1 VEPRLKTSTKWTALP
16 KDFLAQIRSALKEN
30 FANQIGKGTV
40 QVDGRIYPEE
50 VLIRVGFA
58 EPGRL
63 KQSHWDVSIS
73 YKKDKD
79 NVLKMLHLAVDA
91 AASLFD
97 QIFTSPDD
105 DFPRIW
111 QEIDFEGRKLHI
123 QYTTENSQ
131 LEDEADRI
139 LGLKK
144 DDLAQGDWDEDIS
157 PESIKAQLGI
167 DGDEEELDL
176 SDDEQDHKPK
186 KKH

>member
-1 VEPRLKTSTKWTALP
+1 MEPRLKTSTKWTALP
-16 KDFLAQIRSALKEN
+16 KDFLAQIRTALKEN
-30 FANQIGKGTV
+30 FANQIGKGKV
-40 QVDGRIYPEE
+40 EVDGRIYPEE

-63 KQSHWDVSIS
+63 KQSHWDVSVP

-91 AASLFD
+91 GASLFD

-111 QEIDFEGRKLHI
+111 QEIDFESRKIYI
-123 QYTTENSQ
+123 QYTTENAE
-131 LEDEADRI
+131 LEDEADGL

-144 DDLAQGDWDEDIS
+144 NDLAQGDWDDETTA
-157 PESIKAQLGI
+157 EGIKASLGI
-167 DGDEEELDL
+167 DEDDEELDL
-176 SDDEQDHKPK
+176 SDDDEDDD

>member
-1 VEPRLKTSTKWTALP
+1 MEPRLKTSTKWTALP
-16 KDFLAQIRSALKEN
+16 KDFLAQIHSALKET
-30 FANQIGKGTV
+30 FAKQIGKGKV

-50 VLIRVGFA
+50 VLIRVGYA

-63 KQSHWDVSIS
+63 KQSHFDVSVS

-91 AASLFD
+91 GASLFY

-111 QEIDFEGRKLHI
+111 QEIDFEGRKIHI
-123 QYTTENSQ
+123 QYTTENSE
-131 LEDEADRI
+131 LEGEADRI
-139 LGLKK
+139 LGLTK
-144 DDLAQGDWDEDIS
+144 DDLAQGDWDDEVS
-157 PESIKAQLGI
+157 AESIKAQLGI
-167 DGDEEELDL
+167 DEDDEELDL
-176 SDDEQDHKPK
+176 GDDDDDEPSN